1 MRSREAASAAA
12 TGAEPQ
18 SLRAESAR
26 SKGGSPFDA
35 VDDLRARLNGL
46 DPSSPFVTQ
55 RAGSQYIWYK
65 TSEGEVERRDAGN
78 PLRDRERDIEIG
90 LSCGAFRSADWV
102 SKYRPEWPPNLAAE
116 MKQYA
121 AEVAPPDVLLPPKG
135 TPPTR
140 GEVEF

>member
-1 MRSREAASAAA
+1 M
-12 TGAEPQ
+12 
-18 SLRAESAR
+18 
-26 SKGGSPFDA
+26 
-35 VDDLRARLNGL
+35 
-46 DPSSPFVTQ
+46 TQ
-55 RAGSQYIWYK
+55 RAGSKYIWYK

-78 PLRDRERDIEIG
+78 PLRDRERDVEIG

-121 AEVAPPDVLLPPKG
+121 AEVAPPDVPVPPKG